1 MKRVILVKEQVLAIL
16 TDIHEDVD
24 FEGSTSLITDGLL
37 TSFDIISLVA
47 ELDEAF
53 DIEIP
58 VSEVKPENFNSVT
71 AICNMVFQIM
81 GE

>member
-1 MKRVILVKEQVLAIL
+1 MKEKVLTIL

-37 TSFDIISLVA
+37 TSLDIIFLVS
-47 ELDEAF
+47 ELDDAF

-58 VSEVKPENFNSVT
+58 VSEVMPENFNSVN
-71 AICNMVFQIM
+71 AICSMVSRIM
-81 GE
+81 DE